1 MWISI
6 ESCIPGTIFSDCTQ
20 KLYSNGKMVF
30 LLLTKRDIFF
40 LFSSFSFSILF
51 FLNNKECTFPLHFVF
66 LCKIFL
72 RFVLFFST
80 IKYFFPKYFFL
91 IPNWSSWPSDNQG
104 FKVHYWVWNA
114 QYTRS
119 NFYMGFVGNGKVFF
133 STFWNMHSFKCN
145 DVAFWHIILYSCP
158 SRSIPTYL
166 ADWLSDCHGG
176 PGGHGQDTQER
187 QNLHLNLTFQVTWV
201 GQLRNSCDVYCFRV
215 FFFHFNNKWKFRWK
229 QLSEL
234 WPETDNDHWSLH
246 EGPSMYYVIR
256 NWGPGRHHPTLSCNI
271 VIK

>member
-187 QNLHLNLTFQVTWV
+187 QNLHLNLTFQVNLSRAASQFLRCLLFSCFFSILTISESLDENNFQNC
-201 GQLRNSCDVYCFRV
+201 GQRQTTTTG
-215 FFFHFNNKWKFRWK
+215 HFMR
-229 QLSEL
+229 
-234 WPETDNDHWSLH
+234 
-246 EGPSMYYVIR
+246 
-256 NWGPGRHHPTLSCNI
+256 GRPCI
-271 VIK
+271 M